1 MNKAGPHLVFACM
14 RAQESSINNIR
25 NFSMELWIS
34 NSVSDNKI
42 PDTSHRKSIK
52 IFLSPSSVR
61 KTTNSM
67 LKTQLTSNNCMSTG
81 EPELCPK
88 CKKGHLRVGKAS
100 TISEDEPFTPTVH
113 MQDLQ
118 CDNCGDIQEAASLS

>member
-1 MNKAGPHLVFACM
+1 
-14 RAQESSINNIR
+14 
-25 NFSMELWIS
+25 MELWIS

-113 MQDLQ
+113 MEDLQ
-118 CDNCGDIQEAASLS
+118 CDNCGHTQKEATLAE